1 MSTRALLPLLL
12 LLPLAAPAAG
22 DPAAITIHKEAGR
35 LDIRGGGQP
44 MATYVRTDP
53 ALPRPYFCDLF
64 APDGTRLTRNYPPDP
79 VADAGNADHPDFH
92 PGLWLAFG
100 DLGGQDFWRNKA
112 RVRHVEFLEPDKVP
126 DGAVA
131 FAVRNVYEPLAGGAP
146 LCEEICTYTIV
157 PGDTGNLLLM
167 DSIFYSG
174 TAFSFGD
181 QEEMGLGLR
190 LATELTPKS
199 GHGRLRN
206 SLGGE
211 QEAGTWGKAADWCA
225 VTAPGKEGLTG
236 VLIAPHPANFR
247 KSWFHTRDYGLIA
260 ANPFGQKAMTAAKDD
275 NVLPDQT
282 PVPGGTTFRLRFG
295 VALISN
301 IREDAKALDQVY
313 QGLSKGWETVA
324 TFEPPASPR

>member
-1 MSTRALLPLLL
+1 VSTRALLPLLL
-12 LLPLAAPAAG
+12 LIPFTAAAAS

-35 LDIRGGGQP
+35 LHLLAGGQSL
-44 MATYVRTDP
+44 ATYVWADL
-53 ALPRPYFCDLF
+53 ALPRPYFCDIF

-112 RVRHVEFLEPDKVP
+112 RVRHVEFLEPEKVP
-126 DGAVA
+126 DGARA
-131 FAVRNVYEPLAGGAP
+131 FAVRNVYEPLAAGAP
-146 LCEEICTYTIV
+146 LCEEICTYTILAS
-157 PGDTGNLLLM
+157 PGSTLLLM
-167 DSIFYSG
+167 DS
-174 TAFSFGD
+174 AFTSAAPFTFGD

-190 LATELTPKS
+190 LATNLTPKH
-199 GHGRLRN
+199 GKGRLRN

-225 VTAPGKEGLTG
+225 ATAPGKAGLAG
-236 VLIAPHPANFR
+236 VLLAPHPGNFR

-275 NVLPDQT
+275 SVAPDQT
-282 PVPGGTTFRLRFG
+282 PVAAETAFRLRYA
-295 VALISN
+295 VCLLS
-301 IREDAKALDQVY
+301 DAKDTTPDLERHY
-313 QGLSKGWETVA
+313 QDVLELWESMA
-324 TFEPPASPR
+324 AFERPGSPR